1 MSLITPNSQIKLY
14 SDVEITDGLEIVFKS
29 KSGQDAYFKSK
40 LKASNVTCTYIKK
53 TGKCRIEFPTSTVS
67 QCNFITFTN
76 ASFENVT
83 FYARVTNWEYVNNVT
98 SDIMYE
104 IDWFQT
110 YMFNVEYKD
119 AKIEREH
126 LSENDFQ
133 ALEKNPWK
141 TGIYEM
147 ETEEGLAVD
156 KNMMNYLHVGNNDE
170 GTMTP
175 IDVGDLYAVM
185 QLSPYETDDTTLDA
199 LLDQYSSG
207 YYSPKTNKLHPGSS
221 GTPPFNITESQVL
234 FMRFPNPNYIAF
246 FQMTRTY
253 ESGQSGQVG
262 LANIVKTLTVN
273 NASHNIVALYAVPES
288 YIHSFI
294 TANSREY
301 DYANFKVAT
310 PDFSKYVNKKLY
322 RAPYQFL
329 EIHLANEVKEYQYE
343 NFILNADRDNA
354 EKEVEFVIVTSLEN
368 IPILAVV
375 PRSYKYSTSADT
387 FESKLNLDERIEYKN
402 IPHISYNIDD
412 YSSFLGTQ
420 YQSALTTSDNEIYAN
435 EITSSAALGNN
446 ILRNDVGAIQ
456 EQGPVLSAVYFL
468 RDMLTQVKNS
478 IDYNTGGTDYINNYA
493 QNQTKLD
500 LLNEANSVKKGDFVS
515 NVYGQAKKVLGG
527 SRYVAGNTGTL
538 ELYAGVAGNV
548 GAPVVCKRQIKPAIL
563 KQYDNFFSNYGY
575 TSNRIGVPRVCHY
588 IKATDTQ
595 PHFQDGYTYVK
606 TSGMQV
612 ISNVKPASD
621 YIESMFDRGCK
632 FKKGD

>member
-29 KSGQDAYFKSK
+29 KAGQDAYFKSK

-126 LSENDFQ
+126 LSEDDFQ

-156 KNMMNYLHVGNNDE
+156 KNMLNFPVVGTEE
-170 GTMTP
+170 GDTMYS

-185 QLSPYETDDTTLDA
+185 QLSPYETDDTTLDV
-199 LLDQYSSG
+199 LLEQYSSG
-207 YYSPKTNKLHPGSS
+207 YYSPKTNMIYTGDS
-221 GTPPFNITESQVL
+221 GKPPFDVTETDVL

-246 FQMTRTY
+246 FQMSRIDN
-253 ESGQSGQVG
+253 SGQFG
-262 LANIVKTLTVN
+262 LANVVKTLTVN
-273 NASHNIVALYAVPES
+273 NASHNIISLYAIPEG

-294 TANSREY
+294 TANKRRY
-301 DYANFKVAT
+301 DYPFFKVKT
-310 PDFSKYVNKKLY
+310 PNFSKYVNKKLY
-322 RAPYQFL
+322 RAPYQFIEL
-329 EIHLANEVKEYQYE
+329 HLANEVKEYQYE
-343 NFILNADRDNA
+343 NFVINATGENA
-354 EKEVEFVIVTSLEN
+354 QSEVEFDVVASLEN
-368 IPILAVV
+368 IPILAII
-375 PRSYKYSTSADT
+375 PYCYKYAPLPDGIMD
-387 FESKLNLDERIEYKN
+387 KLNVDERIEYKN

-412 YSSFLGTQ
+412 YSSFLGSQ
-420 YQSALTTSDNEIYAN
+420 YQSALTTSDNEIYAT
-435 EITSSAALGNN
+435 EINSSAALGNN
-446 ILRNDVGAIQ
+446 VLRNDVGAIQ

-478 IDYNTGGTDYINNYA
+478 IDYNTGGTDYINKFA
-493 QNQTKLD
+493 QNQTQLD
-500 LLNEANSVKKGDFVS
+500 LLNEAGSVKKGDFVS
-515 NVYGQAKKVLGG
+515 NVYGQAKRVLGG
-527 SRYVAGNTGTL
+527 SKYVAGNTGSL

-548 GAPVVCKRQIKPAIL
+548 GAPVVCKRYIKPAIL
-563 KQYDNFFSNYGY
+563 EQYDNFFTNYGY

-621 YIESMFDRGCK
+621 YIEGLFDRGCK

>member
-14 SDVEITDGLEIVFKS
+14 SDVEITDGLEMVFKS
-29 KSGQDAYFKSK
+29 KAGQDAYFKSK

-126 LSENDFQ
+126 LSEDDFQ

-156 KNMMNYLHVGNNDE
+156 KNMLHFPIVGTEE
-170 GTMTP
+170 GDTMYS
-175 IDVGDLYAVM
+175 INVGDLYAVM
-185 QLSPYETDDTTLDA
+185 ILSPYETDDTTLDD
-199 LLDQYSSG
+199 LLNQYSSG
-207 YYSPKTNKLHPGSS
+207 YYSPKTSILSTGDAGK
-221 GTPPFNITESQVL
+221 PPFDVTETQVL
-234 FMRFPNPNYIAF
+234 FIRFPNPNYIAF
-246 FQMTRTY
+246 FQMSRIDR
-253 ESGQSGQVG
+253 SGQVG
-262 LANIVKTLTVN
+262 LANLVKTLTVN
-273 NASHNIVALYAVPES
+273 NASHNIVSLYAVPQA

-294 TANSREY
+294 TANSRKY
-301 DYANFKVAT
+301 DYGNFKVKT

-322 RAPYQFL
+322 RAPYQFIEL
-329 EIHLANEVKEYQYE
+329 HLANEVKEYQYE
-343 NFILNADRDNA
+343 NFVLNATGENA
-354 EKEVEFVIVTSLEN
+354 QTEVEFDVVASLEN
-368 IPILAVV
+368 IPMLAILPAY
-375 PRSYKYSTSADT
+375 YKYAPGDSLMSQ
-387 FESKLNLDERIEYKN
+387 LNVDERIEYKN

-412 YSSFLGTQ
+412 YSSFLGSQ

-456 EQGPVLSAVYFL
+456 EQGPILSTVYFL
-468 RDMLTQVKNS
+468 RDMVTQIKNS
-478 IDYNTGGTDYINNYA
+478 IDYNSGGTDYINKFA
-493 QNQTKLD
+493 ENQTQLD
-500 LLNEANSVKKGDFVS
+500 LLNEANSVKREILFQMFTGRQEEFLAVP
-515 NVYGQAKKVLGG
+515 VMLRETLVLWN
-527 SRYVAGNTGTL
+527 YMQ
-538 ELYAGVAGNV
+538 ELPEML
-548 GAPVVCKRQIKPAIL
+548 APL
-563 KQYDNFFSNYGY
+563 
-575 TSNRIGVPRVCHY
+575 
-588 IKATDTQ
+588 
-595 PHFQDGYTYVK
+595 
-606 TSGMQV
+606 
-612 ISNVKPASD
+612 
-621 YIESMFDRGCK
+621 
-632 FKKGD
+632 

>member
-29 KSGQDAYFKSK
+29 KAGQDAYFKSK
-40 LKASNVTCTYIKK
+40 LRASNVTCTYIKK

-126 LSENDFQ
+126 LSEDDFQ

-156 KNMMNYLHVGNNDE
+156 KNMLNFPVVGTEDDD
-170 GTMTP
+170 TMYS
-175 IDVGDLYAVM
+175 IEVGDLYAVM
-185 QLSPYETDDTTLDA
+185 QLSPYETDDTTLDD
-199 LLDQYSSG
+199 LLYENSSG
-207 YYSPKTNKLHPGSS
+207 YYSPKDNLIHVGAKG
-221 GTPPFNITESQVL
+221 ESPAPAAIQY
-234 FMRFPNPNYIAF
+234 MKFPNPNYIAF
-246 FQMTRTY
+246 FQMSKINN
-253 ESGQSGQVG
+253 EGQLG
-262 LANIVKTLTVN
+262 LANVVKTLTVN
-273 NASHNIVALYAVPES
+273 NASHNIIALYAIPRG
-288 YIHSFI
+288 YIHSFVS
-294 TANSREY
+294 ANSPVS
-301 DYANFKVAT
+301 DYANFKVKT
-310 PDFSKYVNKKLY
+310 PTFSKYVNKKLY
-322 RAPYQFL
+322 RAPYQFIEL
-329 EIHLANEVKEYQYE
+329 HLANEVKEYQYE
-343 NFILNADRDNA
+343 NFIPNATGENA
-354 EKEVEFVIVTSLEN
+354 ETEVEFDVVASLEN
-368 IPILAVV
+368 IPMMAII
-375 PRSYKYSTSADT
+375 PRFYKYAPSGG
-387 FESKLNLDERIEYKN
+387 LNNELNIDERIECKN

-412 YSSFLGTQ
+412 YSAFLSSQYRQILSTNDASIDNAYSNASFYAGDYDNYLSNTLSTKDYVNTSPYETYLSSILGNAVT
-420 YQSALTTSDNEIYAN
+420 YIK
-435 EITSSAALGNN
+435 ALGN
-446 ILRNDVGAIQ
+446 LASGDVGNSSILG
-456 EQGPVLSAVYFL
+456 EM
-468 RDMLTQVKNS
+468 RDNANL
-478 IDYNTGGTDYINNYA
+478 Y
-493 QNQTKLD
+493 
-500 LLNEANSVKKGDFVS
+500 NEAFSNKKGDFVS
-515 NVYGQAKKVLGG
+515 NVFGRAKKVYGG
-527 SRYVAGNTGTL
+527 SYYTPGNTGTL

-548 GAPVVCKRQIKPAIL
+548 CAPVVCKRQIKPAIL
-563 KQYDNFFSNYGY
+563 EQYDNFFTNYGY
-575 TSNRIGVPRVCHY
+575 TSNRVGVPRVCHY

-621 YIESMFDRGCK
+621 YIEGLFDRGCK

>member
-14 SDVEITDGLEIVFKS
+14 SDVEITDGLEMVFKS
-29 KSGQDAYFKSK
+29 KAGQDAYFRSK

-98 SDIMYE
+98 SGIMYE

-126 LSENDFQ
+126 LSEDDFQ

-156 KNMMNYLHVGNNDE
+156 KNMYDFPTAGAGGAMQK
-170 GTMTP
+170 
-175 IDVGDLYAVM
+175 IDVGMLYAVM
-185 QLSPYETDDTTLDA
+185 QVSPYEDEDNTFEAILRA
-199 LLDQYSSG
+199 NSSG
-207 YYSPKTNKLHPGSS
+207 LYSPLTGQYIPGTK
-221 GTPPFNITESQVL
+221 GTPPYNVL
-234 FMRFPNPNYIAF
+234 YDAKVKFPNPNYIAF
-246 FQMTRTY
+246 FSISKEDDSAMK
-253 ESGQSGQVG
+253 G
-262 LANIVKTLTVN
+262 LANLVKMLTVN
-273 NASHNIVALYAVPES
+273 NASHNIISLYAVPLQYIQAFLFES
-288 YIHSFI
+288 FNNPKYPSI
-294 TANSREY
+294 TIQMVNE
-301 DYANFKVAT
+301 T
-310 PDFSKYVNKKLY
+310 EYVNKKLY
-322 RAPYQFL
+322 RAPYNFL
-329 EIHLANEVKEYQYE
+329 EMHLANEAKEYQYE
-343 NFILNADRDNA
+343 NFVNLAIA
-354 EKEVEFVIVTSLEN
+354 EAPVDVKFYIAASLEN
-368 IPILAVV
+368 IPMLAII
-375 PRSYKYSTSADT
+375 PESYKFQPEDGADIQH
-387 FESKLNLDERIEYKN
+387 SLNVDERMDYKN
-402 IPHISYNIDD
+402 IPHVAYNIDD

-420 YQSALTTSDNEIYAN
+420 YQTALTTSDNEIYAN
-435 EITSSAALGNN
+435 QITSSAAIGNN

-456 EQGPVLSAVYFL
+456 EQGPILSAVYFL
-468 RDMLTQVKNS
+468 RDMLTQVKNA
-478 IDYNTGGTDYINNYA
+478 IDYNSGGTDYINTYA
-493 QNQTKLD
+493 QNQTQLD
-500 LLNEANSVKKGDFVS
+500 LLNEANSMKKGDFVS
-515 NVYGQAKKVLGG
+515 NVYGQGRRVLSG

-538 ELYAGVAGNV
+538 ELYAGFADNVAT
-548 GAPVVCKRQIKPAIL
+548 PVFYRRHLKPAIL
-563 KQYDNFFSNYGY
+563 EQYDKFFSNYGY
-575 TSNRIGVPRVCHY
+575 TSNRVGVPRVCHY

-612 ISNVKPASD
+612 IGNVKPACE
-621 YIESMFDRGCK
+621 YIEGMFDRGCK

>member
-29 KSGQDAYFKSK
+29 KAGQDAYFKSK

-126 LSENDFQ
+126 LSEDDFQ

-156 KNMMNYLHVGNNDE
+156 KNMYDFPTAGAGGAMQK
-170 GTMTP
+170 
-175 IDVGDLYAVM
+175 IDVGMLYAVM
-185 QLSPYETDDTTLDA
+185 QVSPYEDEDNTFEAILRA
-199 LLDQYSSG
+199 NSSG
-207 YYSPKTNKLHPGSS
+207 LYSPLTGQYIPGTK
-221 GTPPFNITESQVL
+221 GTPPYNVL
-234 FMRFPNPNYIAF
+234 YDAKVKFPNPNYIAF
-246 FQMTRTY
+246 FSISKEDDSAMK
-253 ESGQSGQVG
+253 G
-262 LANIVKTLTVN
+262 LANLVKMLTVN
-273 NASHNIVALYAVPES
+273 NASHNIISLYAVPLQ
-288 YIHSFI
+288 YIQAFLFETFNNPKYPSI
-294 TANSREY
+294 TVQMVNE
-301 DYANFKVAT
+301 T
-310 PDFSKYVNKKLY
+310 EYVNKKLY
-322 RAPYQFL
+322 RAPYNFL
-329 EIHLANEVKEYQYE
+329 EMHLANESKEYQYE
-343 NFILNADRDNA
+343 NFVNLAIA
-354 EKEVEFVIVTSLEN
+354 EAPVDVKFYIAASLEN
-368 IPILAVV
+368 IPMLAII
-375 PRSYKYSTSADT
+375 PESYKFQPEDGADIQH
-387 FESKLNLDERIEYKN
+387 SLNVDERMDYKN
-402 IPHISYNIDD
+402 IPHVAYNIDD
-412 YSSFLGTQ
+412 YSSFLGSQ
-420 YQSALTTSDNEIYAN
+420 YQTALTTSDNEIYAN
-435 EITSSAALGNN
+435 QITSSAALGNN
-446 ILRNDVGAIQ
+446 VLRNDVGAIQ

-468 RDMLTQVKNS
+468 RDMITQIKNS
-478 IDYNTGGTDYINNYA
+478 IDYNSGGTDYINKFA
-493 QNQTKLD
+493 QNQTQLD

-515 NVYGQAKKVLGG
+515 NVYGQAKRVLGG

-538 ELYAGVAGNV
+538 ELYAGIAGNV

-563 KQYDNFFSNYGY
+563 EQYDKFFTNYGY

>member
-1 MSLITPNSQIKLY
+1 MSVITPNSQIKLY
-14 SDVEITDGLEIVFKS
+14 SGVEITDGLEMVFKS
-29 KSGQDAYFKSK
+29 KAGQNAYFNSK

-67 QCNFITFTN
+67 QCNFISFTN

-126 LSENDFQ
+126 LSEDDFQ

-156 KNMMNYLHVGNNDE
+156 KNMLYFPIVGTED
-170 GTMTP
+170 GDTMYS

-185 QLSPYETDDTTLDA
+185 QLSPYETDDTTLDE
-199 LLDQYSSG
+199 LLTENTSG
-207 YYSPKTNKLHPGSS
+207 FYSPKDNLIHVGSK
-221 GTPPFNITESQVL
+221 GESPAPAAIQY
-234 FMRFPNPNYIAF
+234 MKFPNPNYIAF
-246 FQMTRTY
+246 FQMSKINN
-253 ESGQSGQVG
+253 EGQLG
-262 LANIVKTLTVN
+262 LANVVKTLTVN
-273 NASHNIVALYAVPES
+273 NASHNIIALYAIPKG
-288 YIHSFI
+288 YIKSFV
-294 TANSREY
+294 TANSPVS
-301 DYANFKVAT
+301 DYPIFKVKT

-322 RAPYQFL
+322 RAPYQFIEL
-329 EIHLANEVKEYQYE
+329 HLANEVKEYQYE
-343 NFILNADRDNA
+343 NFVLNATGENA
-354 EKEVEFVIVTSLEN
+354 ETEVEFDVVASLEN
-368 IPILAVV
+368 IPMLAII
-375 PRSYKYSTSADT
+375 PRSYKYAPGDGLMSQ
-387 FESKLNLDERIEYKN
+387 LNVDERIEYKN

-412 YSSFLGTQ
+412 YSSFLGSQ
-420 YQSALTTSDNEIYAN
+420 YQSALTKSDNEIYAT
-435 EITSSAALGNN
+435 EINSSAALGTN
-446 ILRNDVGAIQ
+446 ILRTNMDAFKA
-456 EQGPVLSAVYFL
+456 QGDDLTTAYFA
-468 RDMLTQVKNS
+468 RDLLTLFKNGL
-478 IDYNTGGTDYINNYA
+478 DYYSGGTDYINKFA
-493 QNQTKLD
+493 QNQTQLD
-500 LLNEANSVKKGDFVS
+500 LLNEAGSTKKGDFVS
-515 NVYGQAKKVLGG
+515 NVYGQAKRVLGG
-527 SRYVAGNTGTL
+527 SKYVAGNTGTL

-563 KQYDNFFSNYGY
+563 AEYDKFFSNYGY
-575 TSNRIGVPRVCHY
+575 TSNRVGVPRVCHY

-612 ISNVKPASD
+612 IGNLKPACE
-621 YIESMFDRGCK
+621 YIEGMFDRGCK

>member
-29 KSGQDAYFKSK
+29 KAGQDAYFKSK

-156 KNMMNYLHVGNNDE
+156 KNMLNYLVAGNNDE
-170 GTMTP
+170 DSMTP

-199 LLDQYSSG
+199 LLNQYSSG
-207 YYSPKTNKLHPGSS
+207 YYSPKTNILSTGDA
-221 GTPPFNITESQVL
+221 GRPPFDMSEAGQPL

-246 FQMTRTY
+246 FQMSRIDN
-253 ESGQSGQVG
+253 QGQVG
-262 LANIVKTLTVN
+262 LANLVKTLTVN
-273 NASHNIVALYAVPES
+273 NASHNIVALYAVPEG

-294 TANSREY
+294 TANSRKY
-301 DYANFKVAT
+301 DYANFKVKT
-310 PDFSKYVNKKLY
+310 PPFSEYVNKKLY

-329 EIHLANEVKEYQYE
+329 EIHLSNEVKEYQYE
-343 NFILNADRDNA
+343 NFVLNAAGENA
-354 EKEVEFVIVTSLEN
+354 ETEVEFDIVTSLEN

-375 PRSYKYSTSADT
+375 PRSYKYLSPSDT
-387 FESKLNLDERIEYKN
+387 FEWKLNVDERIEYKN

-456 EQGPVLSAVYFL
+456 EQGPILSTVYFL
-468 RDMLTQVKNS
+468 RDMVTQIKNS

-493 QNQTKLD
+493 QNQTQLD

-515 NVYGQAKKVLGG
+515 NVYGQARRVLGG
-527 SRYVAGNTGTL
+527 SRYVVGNTGTL
-538 ELYAGVAGNV
+538 ELYSGIAGNV
-548 GAPVVCKRQIKPAIL
+548 GAPVYCKRQIKPAIL
-563 KQYDNFFSNYGY
+563 KEYDKFFSNYGY
-575 TSNRIGVPRVCHY
+575 TSNRVGVPRVCHY

>member
-14 SDVEITDGLEIVFKS
+14 SDVEITDGLEMVFKS
-29 KSGQDAYFKSK
+29 KAGQDAYFKSK
-40 LKASNVTCTYIKK
+40 LRASNVTCTYIKK

-126 LSENDFQ
+126 LSEDDFQ

-156 KNMMNYLHVGNNDE
+156 KNMLNFPVVGTEDDD
-170 GTMTP
+170 TMYS
-175 IDVGDLYAVM
+175 IEVGDLYAVM
-185 QLSPYETDDTTLDA
+185 QLSPYETDDTSLDE
-199 LLDQYSSG
+199 LLTENSSG
-207 YYSPKTNKLHPGSS
+207 FYSPKDNLIHVGDKG
-221 GTPPFNITESQVL
+221 ESPAPAAIQY
-234 FMRFPNPNYIAF
+234 MKFPNPNYIAF
-246 FQMTRTY
+246 FQMSKTDN
-253 ESGQSGQVG
+253 SGQIG
-262 LANIVKTLTVN
+262 LANVVKTLTIN
-273 NASHNIVALYAVPES
+273 NASHNIIALYSIPRG
-288 YIHSFI
+288 YIHSFV
-294 TANSREY
+294 TANSPTP
-301 DYANFKVAT
+301 DYANFKVKT
-310 PDFSKYVNKKLY
+310 PAFSKYVNKKLY
-322 RAPYQFL
+322 RAPYQFIEL
-329 EIHLANEVKEYQYE
+329 HLANEVKEYQYE
-343 NFILNADRDNA
+343 NFVLNATGENA
-354 EKEVEFVIVTSLEN
+354 ETEVEFDVVASLEN
-368 IPILAVV
+368 IPMLAILPAY
-375 PRSYKYSTSADT
+375 YKYAPGDGLMSQ
-387 FESKLNLDERIEYKN
+387 LNVDERIEYKN

-412 YSSFLGTQ
+412 YSSFLGSQ

-435 EITSSAALGNN
+435 EISSSAALGDN
-446 ILRNDVGAIQ
+446 ILRNDIGAIQ
-456 EQGPVLSAVYFL
+456 AQGPAVSAAYLF
-468 RDMLTQVKNS
+468 RDMLTQLKNGL
-478 IDYNTGGTDYINNYA
+478 DYFSGGTDYINKYA
-493 QNQTKLD
+493 QNQTQLD

-515 NVYGQAKKVLGG
+515 NVYGQAKRVLGG

-548 GAPVVCKRQIKPAIL
+548 GAPVVCKREVKPAIL
-563 KQYDNFFSNYGY
+563 EQYDNFFSNYGY
-575 TSNRIGVPRVCHY
+575 TSNRVGVPRVCHY

-595 PHFQDGYTYVK
+595 PHFQDGFTYVK

>member
-1 MSLITPNSQIKLY
+1 MSVITPNSQIKLY
-14 SDVEITDGLEIVFKS
+14 SGIEITDGLEMVFKS
-29 KSGQDAYFKSK
+29 KAGQNAYFNSK

-67 QCNFITFTN
+67 QCNFISFTN

-126 LSENDFQ
+126 LSEDDFQ

-156 KNMMNYLHVGNNDE
+156 KNMLYFPIVGTED
-170 GTMTP
+170 GDTMYS

-185 QLSPYETDDTTLDA
+185 QLSPYETDDTTLDD
-199 LLDQYSSG
+199 LLNQYSSG
-207 YYSPKTNKLHPGSS
+207 YYSPKTSMLNTGDAGK
-221 GTPPFNITESQVL
+221 PPFDVTETQVL

-246 FQMTRTY
+246 FQMSRIDH
-253 ESGQSGQVG
+253 SGQVG

-273 NASHNIVALYAVPES
+273 NASHNIVALYAVPRV

-294 TANSREY
+294 KANARKY
-301 DYANFKVAT
+301 DYVDFTVKT

-329 EIHLANEVKEYQYE
+329 EFHLANEVKEYQYE
-343 NFILNADRDNA
+343 NFILNATGENA
-354 EKEVEFVIVTSLEN
+354 QTEVKFDVVASLEN
-368 IPILAVV
+368 IPMLAII
-375 PRSYKYSTSADT
+375 PESYKYAPVDGLMN
-387 FESKLNLDERIEYKN
+387 KLNVDERIEYKN

-412 YSSFLGTQ
+412 YSSFLGSQ

-456 EQGPVLSAVYFL
+456 EQGPILSSVYFL
-468 RDMLTQVKNS
+468 RDMITQVKNA
-478 IDYNTGGTDYINNYA
+478 IDYNTGGTDYINSYA
-493 QNQTKLD
+493 QNQTQLD

-515 NVYGQAKKVLGG
+515 NVYGQAKRVLGG

-538 ELYAGVAGNV
+538 ELYAGVAGNI

-563 KQYDNFFSNYGY
+563 AEYDKFFSNYGY
-575 TSNRIGVPRVCHY
+575 TSNRVGVPRVCHY

-621 YIESMFDRGCK
+621 YIEGLFDRGCK